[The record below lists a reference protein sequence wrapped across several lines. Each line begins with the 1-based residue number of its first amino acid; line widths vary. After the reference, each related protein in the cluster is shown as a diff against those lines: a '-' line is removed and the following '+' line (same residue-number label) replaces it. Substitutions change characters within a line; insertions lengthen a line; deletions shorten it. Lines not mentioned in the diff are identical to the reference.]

1 MGHFLSGDVIIAK
14 VPCFGREGAKLRPA
28 VVVGK
33 DRNNNL
39 IVVPVSSQPSTD
51 TPSLPLSLE
60 DFSEG
65 GLDMFNDSYVLFSH
79 ATILHP
85 RDVVGKRGR
94 LTSEFTGIVI
104 ARVTPGTTGNKR
116 R

>member
-1 MGHFLSGDVIIAK
+1 
-14 VPCFGREGAKLRPA
+14 
-28 VVVGK
+28 VVVGT
-33 DRNNNL
+33 DQDNNL

-51 TPSLPLSLE
+51 PPSLPLSLG

-65 GLDMFNDSYVLFSH
+65 GLDMFNDSYILFSH
-79 ATILHP
+79 ATKLHP

-94 LTSEFTGIVI
+94 LTREFAGLVI
-104 ARVTPGTTGNKR
+104 ARVTPGSFGNKR